1 MKFIHL
7 SDLHIGKKVNE
18 FSMLDDQ
25 NYIFTKI
32 IHIIDKQKIEG
43 VWIAGDIY
51 DKAIPSRE
59 AVQLFDSFLTQIS
72 ERNIPIF
79 LISGNHDAAERIAF
93 GAKLM
98 HKSKVYVSPLFDG
111 KIIPNLLE
119 DEYGEIAVYMLPFI
133 KPASVR
139 PFLDTPIE
147 SYNDAVKAVI
157 ERIEIQP
164 NRRNVLIAHQ
174 FVTGAE
180 KSESEDISV
189 GGMDN
194 VDVSVFEAFDYVALG
209 HIHKAQHIG
218 HKTVRYC
225 GTPLK
230 YSFSEVNHKKSVS
243 IVTLKQKG
251 DITIEEVELTPKR
264 DMCEIEG
271 FYEELVSLSYYKN
284 INTENYMHITLN
296 DEEDIVDAIGKLRV
310 IYPNIMRLDYNNKRT
325 QTNQEIVHTENIEMK
340 TPLQLLQEFYEL
352 QNNCAMSE
360 EQIEFSSN
368 LMEEIWEEK
377 E

>member
-1 MKFIHL
+1 
-7 SDLHIGKKVNE
+7 
-18 FSMLDDQ
+18 MLDDQ

-32 IHIIDKQKIEG
+32 IHIIEKQKIDG

-111 KIIPNLLE
+111 KIMPHLLK
-119 DEYGEIAVYMLPFI
+119 DEYGEIAIYMLPFI
-133 KPASVR
+133 KPATVR
-139 PFLDTPIE
+139 PFWDIPIE
-147 SYNDAVKAVI
+147 SYNDAVKTVI
-157 ERIEIQP
+157 EHMEIQP

-189 GGMDN
+189 GGIDN
-194 VDVSVFEAFDYVALG
+194 IDVSILEGFDYVALG

-218 HKTVRYC
+218 RKTVRYC

-230 YSFSEVNHKKSVS
+230 YSFSEANHKKSVS

-251 DITIEEVELTPKR
+251 DVIIEEVELTPKR

-271 FYEELVSLSYYKN
+271 FYQELVSLSYYKN
-284 INTENYMHITLN
+284 INTENYMHIILN
-296 DEEDIVDAIGKLRV
+296 DEEDIVDAIGKLRI
-310 IYPNIMRLDYNNKRT
+310 IYPNIMRLDYNNKKT
-325 QTNQEIVHTENIEMK
+325 QKNQKIIHTESMETK

-352 QNNCAMSE
+352 QNNCAMSK